1 MKKKLY
7 LVITLLLSA
16 AVLSLSSCLKDKR
29 LVDFSTA
36 TPVVEFNLG
45 GLAYFSSDAIQTPY
59 NIDTIK
65 FAVSVTTKTVPT
77 TATNVKLAID
87 NSVITSYIA
96 QNPGINYQVMPTN
109 AYTISTLNVQIPA
122 NQRYAIVTMYVDMTK
137 IDPSQSY
144 MLPIKIV
151 SSDPSYT
158 VSGNMGIHYYHFI
171 GNDFA
176 GTYYWDYTRTP
187 AAGNFTNGTAIIS
200 PVTPTDAEAF
210 SGYYTGLVI
219 YDLTFTKNSDGT
231 YSNVQVNLNAASV
244 ASQLT
249 ANNISVTQQA
259 VFAST
264 GTNTL
269 SQTPVTKAY
278 ILSHLDFI
286 YKVLGSAGGR
296 TVEDR
301 FHTTTTN

>member
-7 LVITLLLSA
+7 LFATILLSA
-16 AVLSLSSCLKDKR
+16 AALSLSSCLKDNR
-29 LVDFSTA
+29 LVDFSNA

-45 GLAYFSSDAIQTPY
+45 GLSYFSSDALQTPY
-59 NIDTIK
+59 SIDTVK
-65 FAVSVTTKTVPT
+65 FAVSVTTKNVPT
-77 TATNVKLAID
+77 TATTVKLAVD
-87 NSVITSYIA
+87 NSVIASYVS

-122 NQRYAIVTMYVDMTK
+122 NSRVAIVTMYVDMTK

-144 MLPIKIV
+144 MLPIRIV
-151 SSDPSYT
+151 GSNPSYT
-158 VSGNMGIHYYHFI
+158 ISGNMGIHYYHFI

-176 GTYYWDYTRTP
+176 GNYNWDYTRTP
-187 AAGNFTNGTAIIS
+187 PAGNFTGGTTTIS
-200 PVTPTDAEAF
+200 PVTPTDAEVY
-210 SGYYTGLVI
+210 SGYYTGLVT

-259 VFAST
+259 VFKAT

-269 SQTPVTKAY
+269 GNNLTKAY
-278 ILSHLDFI
+278 ILNNLDFI
-286 YKVLGSAGGR
+286 YKVLGSAGAR

-301 FHTTTTN
+301 FYK